1 MPELMEKVEEDA
13 VPDSPFLP
21 ADTVR
26 LTADAV
32 DQSKV
37 EAFEIFIRA
46 GVHASQGSR
55 TYMEDA
61 VTVEEDISSFL
72 RREQAEVVG
81 SCSYFGVYDGH
92 GGTESAEFVR
102 DRLLP
107 NIISQESFPEAIGKS
122 MHDAFLQTDAQLRD
136 TEGVKSDNDF
146 SGTTAIAIFLSESTL
161 HIANCGD
168 SRVVMSSRGKAIAL
182 SSDHKPTMP
191 EETSRIKAARGFI
204 EDGYLNGQLGTG
216 RALGNWYMDLK
227 DDSPDGTPGPLTA
240 RPDTSSRDVCEGD
253 EFLLIACDGLWDVF
267 SNQNAVEYARQQ
279 LRVHNDPQTC
289 SEELVKEALRRNSTD
304 NISVV
309 TVCFSKDPP
318 PKREFKDERPASFRR
333 TLSQESLSSL
343 HRALSKES
351 ISSLM
356 KPLDL
361 SES

>member
-72 RREQAEVVG
+72 RREQAE
-81 SCSYFGVYDGH
+81 
-92 GGTESAEFVR
+92 
-102 DRLLP
+102 
-107 NIISQESFPEAIGKS
+107 
-122 MHDAFLQTDAQLRD
+122 HDAFLQTDAQLRD

-227 DDSPDGTPGPLTA
+227 DDSPDGTPGPLT
-240 RPDTSSRDVCEGD
+240 
-253 EFLLIACDGLWDVF
+253 
-267 SNQNAVEYARQQ
+267 
-279 LRVHNDPQTC
+279 
-289 SEELVKEALRRNSTD
+289 
-304 NISVV
+304 
-309 TVCFSKDPP
+309 
-318 PKREFKDERPASFRR
+318 
-333 TLSQESLSSL
+333 
-343 HRALSKES
+343 
-351 ISSLM
+351 
-356 KPLDL
+356 
-361 SES
+361 